1 MASKTAR
8 AAEKMNGDCGKMED
22 MAVKTDEAA
31 KKWKTISK
39 EDGGCGEEV
48 EDYRQRRRRVR
59 RGSGRL
65 SAEKTEDD
73 CDKFAPMSQV
83 VGTRVAQLFAQAGD
97 VQMVSK
103 LTA

>member
-1 MASKTAR
+1 MAIKTTG
-8 AAEKMNGDCGKMED
+8 AAEKINGGCGKMED

-31 KKWKTISK
+31 KK
-39 EDGGCGEEV
+39 
-48 EDYRQRRRRVR
+48 
-59 RGSGRL
+59 
-65 SAEKTEDD
+65 TEDV

-103 LTA
+103 LTAWNGRKRDDGRGFCLKMLQT

>member
-1 MASKTAR
+1 MASKTTG

-65 SAEKTEDD
+65 SAEKTEDV

-83 VGTRVAQLFAQAGD
+83 VGTRVAQLFAQADD